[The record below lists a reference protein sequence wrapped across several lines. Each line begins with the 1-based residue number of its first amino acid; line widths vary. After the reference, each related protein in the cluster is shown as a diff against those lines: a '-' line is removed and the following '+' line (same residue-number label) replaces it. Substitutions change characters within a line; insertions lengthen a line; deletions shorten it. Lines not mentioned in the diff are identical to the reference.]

1 MRDRLPRHRYEDPRA
16 FGGPTA
22 SSWREQALTR
32 VAELEILAD
41 AFTRPR
47 ARPEPEAEILRGL
60 QRHLRDG
67 SERGER

>member
-1 MRDRLPRHRYEDPRA
+1 MRTDSRGKYEAEA

-41 AFTRPR
+41 AFTDRESL
-47 ARPEPEAEILRGL
+47 PEPEADILRGL
-60 QRHLRDG
+60 HRHLRDG
-67 SERGER
+67 SQCG